1 MNAEHVKAYLNIAD
15 LDQSTRMLSMLSK
28 IHLLQMQVNALIEL
42 TKIKFNTYDFEC
54 AFQAEVRKPENI
66 ETQNAI
72 TECAKAI
79 KMADEDPQARLRAMF
94 KAKAEGREW

>member
-1 MNAEHVKAYLNIAD
+1 MNAEYVKAYLNIAD

-54 AFQAEVRKPENI
+54 AFQAEARKPENI

-79 KMADEDPQARLRAMF
+79 KMADEDPEARLRAMF
-94 KAKAEGREW
+94 KAKMEGKL